1 MPQFNPN
8 FPWNDIP
15 ELPPA
20 VDLES
25 RDILK
30 ACISAMTELSRAN
43 ALVKQLPSEEVLI
56 NTLPLQEARRSSE
69 IENIVTTN
77 DELYRAMTSDGNQI
91 ASNTKEVLRYREALW
106 EGVSHIREGSTLDLQ
121 LFERICSRILDEE
134 MKVRNGA
141 VVIEKPNDTRAHLQT
156 PNRIWKSYQIVN

>member
-8 FPWNDIP
+8 VPWNDIP

-43 ALVKQLPSEEVLI
+43 ALVKQLPNEAVLI

-77 DELYRAMTSDGNQI
+77 DDLYRAMASDRNHVD
-91 ASNTKEVLRYREALW
+91 SNTKEVLHYREALW
-106 EGVSHIREGSTLDLQ
+106 EGVTSIQAGSTLNIQ
-121 LFERICSRILDEE
+121 LFEQICSRIFDEK
-134 MKVRNGA
+134 MKVRSGP
-141 VVIEKPNDTRAHLQT
+141 VVIENRATQEAHLQT

>member
-1 MPQFNPN
+1 MRGIPQFNPN
-8 FPWNDIP
+8 IPWNDLP

-30 ACISAMTELSRAN
+30 TCISAMTELTRAN
-43 ALVKQLPSEEVLI
+43 ALVKMLPNEEVLI

-77 DELYRAMTSDGNQI
+77 DDLYRAMASDRNRI
-91 ASNTKEVLRYREALW
+91 DPNTKEVLRYREA
-106 EGVSHIREGSTLDLQ
+106 
-121 LFERICSRILDEE
+121 
-134 MKVRNGA
+134 
-141 VVIEKPNDTRAHLQT
+141 
-156 PNRIWKSYQIVN
+156 

>member
-8 FPWNDIP
+8 LPWNDIP

-20 VDLES
+20 IDLES

-77 DELYRAMTSDGNQI
+77 DELFGLDRLTSIVYILMVETYSQKG
-91 ASNTKEVLRYREALW
+91 LCFALA
-106 EGVSHIREGSTLDLQ
+106 INYLQ
-121 LFERICSRILDEE
+121 FTQRKICNER
-134 MKVRNGA
+134 
-141 VVIEKPNDTRAHLQT
+141 
-156 PNRIWKSYQIVN
+156 